1 MWDGFNQRKF
11 PRLNLECEIAL
22 SQGAGHTISGRTENV
37 GIGGVCLIQNQPLER
52 FSTCRIRLS
61 LAKGESPIECDA
73 RIVWNIPCKD
83 PAVKETL
90 FDTGVEFVNL
100 PSAESL
106 RMKKFI
112 EERIPGG
119 FQRLV

>member
-22 SQGAGHTISGRTENV
+22 SQAAGQTIVGRTENV
-37 GIGGVCLIQNQPLER
+37 GIGGVCLIQNRSLER

-61 LAKGESPIECDA
+61 LAKAELPIECDA

-83 PAVKETL
+83 PSVKETM

-100 PSAESL
+100 SSADSL

-112 EERIPGG
+112 EDRIPGG
-119 FQRLV
+119 FQRIV

>member
-11 PRLNLECEIAL
+11 PRLNLECEIEL
-22 SQGAGHTISGRTENV
+22 SQGTGQTISGRTENV
-37 GIGGVCLIQNQPLER
+37 GIGGVCLIQNRPLER
-52 FSTCRIRLS
+52 FSTCRIRLN
-61 LAKGESPIECDA
+61 LAEGESPIECDA

-83 PAVKETL
+83 SSVKETM

-112 EERIPGG
+112 ESRIPGG

>member
-11 PRLNLECEIAL
+11 PRLNLECQIAL
-22 SQGAGHTISGRTENV
+22 SQESGQTISGRTENV
-37 GIGGVCLIQNQPLER
+37 GIGGVCLIQNRPLER

-61 LAKGESPIECDA
+61 LAKGDSPIECDA
-73 RIVWNIPCKD
+73 RIVWAIPCKD
-83 PAVKETL
+83 PAAKETL

-100 PSAESL
+100 PSAETV

-119 FQRLV
+119 FQRIV